1 MLNTYVAEIEMKSRQ
16 EKLEKAARMAWM
28 WNQPRNEETIVKTNN
43 TACCLAQQSNSC
55 LVC

>member
-1 MLNTYVAEIEMKSRQ
+1 MLNTYVAEIEMKRRQ

-28 WNQPRNEETIVKTNN
+28 WNQPRNEKTVVKTNQ
-43 TACCLAQQSNSC
+43 TDCCVVQQSNAC